1 MGSRGARLREHGD
14 VCGQQHGDLFPTW
27 LHPPPL
33 PNTGWPQ
40 AGSSNIPADIVLG
53 TKNIDFVEICGHVH
67 RRAALGTYRAPEQPE
82 HGRGPRR
89 RSDPLS
95 RNRGSPRSAC
105 PVWKVCGVWASEPL
119 RWRLR
124 CSLAAMAACCSPW
137 PKARLAGGPGT
148 SFGWD
153 RPLGHLKDERLW
165 WLPDAPVLK

>member
-1 MGSRGARLREHGD
+1 MVAAVGSRGARLREHGD

-67 RRAALGTYRAPEQPE
+67 RRAALGTYRAPEKPE

-89 RSDPLS
+89 RSDPFQGTELP
-95 RNRGSPRSAC
+95 PRRMPSLE
-105 PVWKVCGVWASEPL
+105 GVWRMGVRAAALATSMLLGSHGGLLLTVAKGPL
-119 RWRLR
+119 SGRPGHVVRVG
-124 CSLAAMAACCSPW
+124 P
-137 PKARLAGGPGT
+137 PAG
-148 SFGWD
+148 SS
-153 RPLGHLKDERLW
+153 
-165 WLPDAPVLK
+165 